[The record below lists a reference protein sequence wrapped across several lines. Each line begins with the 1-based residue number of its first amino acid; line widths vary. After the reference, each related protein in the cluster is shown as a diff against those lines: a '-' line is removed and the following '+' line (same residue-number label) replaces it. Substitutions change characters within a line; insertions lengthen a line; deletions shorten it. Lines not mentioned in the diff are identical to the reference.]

1 MPGAGLNGIDSI
13 LIELGA
19 DRTRIALL
27 RDGELIELLVE
38 RAGHESRL
46 GWIFLGR
53 VVEVAKPLNAA
64 FVDIGQTPPA
74 FLSGAAAQ
82 WLHADATAGPPADT
96 PIERSVTE
104 GAAVLVQ
111 QVKDAQGDAKGA
123 AVTADISL
131 AGAHLVFT
139 PRRPGIAVS
148 RKIPDKAERARLRQ
162 ALLDSPLPEQAG
174 LVVRTSARSADAAA
188 LRAELAGLLARW
200 QGLLDK
206 AAGLQPPAVLDRPP
220 GLLERLLGEI
230 ADDCAIRAEL
240 AGFIRARRYAEA
252 HRPALLESLS
262 QHRGPASLFAA
273 EGVEEQ
279 IAAALERRVPLPG
292 GGELV
297 IDPTEALVA
306 IDVNSGGRAPREAAF
321 AAVGP
326 LARQIR
332 LRALSGLILADFPR
346 LDARADRERLLDGL
360 RQAVAGDR
368 VAVQVLGYTR
378 GGLVELIRPR
388 DRDTLA
394 QQLA

>member
-19 DRTRIALL
+19 DSTRIALL
-27 RDGELIELLVE
+27 RNGELIELLVE

-53 VVEVAKPLNAA
+53 VAEVVKPLNAA

-74 FLSGAAAQ
+74 FLSGAAAH
-82 WLHADATAGPPADT
+82 WLHPDVSADT
-96 PIERSVTE
+96 PIGRSVTE

-131 AGAHLVFT
+131 AGTHLVFT

-162 ALLDSPLPEQAG
+162 TVLDCPLPAQAG
-174 LVVRTSARSADAAA
+174 LVVRTSAQGADAAA
-188 LRAELAGLLARW
+188 LRAELTGLLARW

-206 AAGLQPPAVLDRPP
+206 AAALQPPAVLDRPP

-240 AGFIRARRYAEA
+240 TGFTRARRYAEA

-262 QHRGPASLFAA
+262 QHRGPTSLFAA

-326 LARQIR
+326 VARQIC

-346 LDARADRERLLDGL
+346 LDARADRARLLDAL

-368 VAVQVLGYTR
+368 VPVQVLGYTN

-394 QQLA
+394 EQLAKG